1 MNPEFSNWPDLQLRA
16 AQLVPS
22 NLARRVIVLA
32 GEARQRRYELRVM
45 AATLAICLVCTGA
58 TASWWSYQQ
67 NTQTLTRWQELAM
80 AAQTVE
86 RGL

>member
-22 NLARRVIVLA
+22 DLSRRVIVLA
-32 GEARQRRYELRVM
+32 GQARARRYELRVM
-45 AATLAICLVCTGA
+45 AATLALCLISTGA
-58 TASWWSYQQ
+58 TVSWWSYRQ
-67 NTQTLTRWQELAM
+67 NAQTLTQWQELAV